1 MPGSSP
7 IVTERPA
14 GEPFDDSLEAVK
26 QRSLWLD
33 AFERLARNKL
43 AITGLLIAVVALII
57 AVFAPLLAPY
67 DYLQPN
73 VEAVKQGPSREHW
86 MGTDQIGRDVM
97 SRLMWGTRT
106 ALLVAAVVLA
116 LSNIIGVVLGAIA
129 AYVGRLVDDIIM
141 RLADM
146 TLSWPDL
153 LLAAFLATVVRRP
166 VVEWMNSVQQSTGW
180 SIFENTL
187 VIDYLV
193 MFGALSVIQWAGVA
207 RLIRGQILSLREQD
221 FIRAERA
228 LGVPD
233 WLIIRRHLIPNAMA
247 PIIVGITVNVG
258 GVMLTEASLSFLGLG
273 IQPPGASWG
282 NMIQS
287 SLSVW
292 RLHPHLV
299 FMPGLTLAIVVF
311 GFNFLGDGINDA
323 LNPRQIKR

>member
-1 MPGSSP
+1 MPGSP
-7 IVTERPA
+7 RIVTERA
-14 GEPFDDSLEAVK
+14 TGALFNDSLEAVK
-26 QRSLWLD
+26 QRSLWVD
-33 AFERLARNKL
+33 ALERVARNKM
-43 AITGLLIAVVALII
+43 AMTGLIIAVVAVII
-57 AVFAPLLAPY
+57 AIFAPLLAPY
-67 DYLQPN
+67 DYLKPD
-73 VEAVKQGPSREHW
+73 VTAVNQGPSREHW
-86 MGTDQIGRDVM
+86 MGTDQIGRDMM
-97 SRLMWGTRT
+97 SRLMWGART
-106 ALLVAAVVLA
+106 ALLVAVVVLA
-116 LSNIIGVVLGAIA
+116 LSNLVGVMLGAIA
-129 AYVGRLVDDIIM
+129 AYVGGVVDDVIM

-146 TLSWPDL
+146 TMSWPDL

-166 VVEWMNSVQQSTGW
+166 VVEWIADLQRSTGW
-180 SIFENTL
+180 SILGNTL

-193 MFGALSVIQWAGVA
+193 MFGALSVIQWALVA
-207 RLIRGQILSLREQD
+207 RLMRGQILSLREQD

-228 LGVPD
+228 LGVSD

-258 GVMLTEASLSFLGLG
+258 GVMLAEASLSFLGLG

-292 RLHPHLV
+292 RLHPHLI
-299 FMPGLTLAIVVF
+299 FMPGLTLAIIVF

>member
-1 MPGSSP
+1 M
-7 IVTERPA
+7 TERVADPLS
-14 GEPFDDSLEAVK
+14 DDLMEAVK
-26 QRSLWLD
+26 QRSLWVD

-43 AITGLLIAVVALII
+43 AMAGLLIAVVAVFI

-67 DYLQPN
+67 DYLEPN
-73 VEAVKQGPSREHW
+73 VREVKQGPSRDHW

-97 SRLMWGTRT
+97 SRLMWGART
-106 ALLVAAVVLA
+106 ALLVAAVVLT
-116 LSNIIGVVLGAIA
+116 LSNIIGVVLGAVA

-166 VVEWMNSVQQSTGW
+166 VVEWMDSVQRSTGW
-180 SIFENTL
+180 GIFENTL

-193 MFGALSVIQWAGVA
+193 MFGALSVIQWATVA

-228 LGVPD
+228 LGVSD
-233 WLIIRRHLIPNAMA
+233 WIIIRRHLIPNSMA

-258 GVMLTEASLSFLGLG
+258 GVMLSEASLSFLGLG

-292 RLHPHLV
+292 RLHPHLI

-323 LNPRQIKR
+323 LNPRQIRR

>member
-1 MPGSSP
+1 
-7 IVTERPA
+7 
-14 GEPFDDSLEAVK
+14 
-26 QRSLWLD
+26 
-33 AFERLARNKL
+33 
-43 AITGLLIAVVALII
+43 
-57 AVFAPLLAPY
+57 
-67 DYLQPN
+67 
-73 VEAVKQGPSREHW
+73 
-86 MGTDQIGRDVM
+86 M

-282 NMIQS
+282 NMIS
-287 SLSVW
+287 PVCLSGVCIPIWSLCRASHW
-292 RLHPHLV
+292 PLS
-299 FMPGLTLAIVVF
+299 FLASTSWAM
-311 GFNFLGDGINDA
+311 G
-323 LNPRQIKR
+323 

>member
-1 MPGSSP
+1 MS
-7 IVTERPA
+7 ERAA
-14 GEPFDDSLEAVK
+14 GALFDDSLEGVK
-26 QRSLWLD
+26 QRSLWVD
-33 AFERLARNKL
+33 ALERVTRNKM
-43 AITGLLIAVVALII
+43 AMTGLIIAVVAVFI

-67 DYLQPN
+67 DYLKPD
-73 VEAVKQGPSREHW
+73 VTAEGHIVAFQGPSREHW

-97 SRLMWGTRT
+97 SRLMFGART
-106 ALLVAAVVLA
+106 ALLVAFVVLL
-116 LSNIIGVVLGAIA
+116 LSNVIGIVLGAVA
-129 AYVGRLVDDIIM
+129 AYVGGAVDDIIM

-146 TLSWPDL
+146 TMSWPDL

-166 VVEWMNSVQQSTGW
+166 VVEWLADLQRSTGW
-180 SIFENTL
+180 GILENTL

-193 MFGALSVIQWAGVA
+193 LFGALSVIQWAFVA
-207 RLIRGQILSLREQD
+207 RLMRGQILSLREQD

-228 LGVPD
+228 LGVSD

-258 GVMLTEASLSFLGLG
+258 GVMLAEASLSFLQLG

-292 RLHPHLV
+292 RLHPHLI
-299 FMPGLTLAIVVF
+299 FFPGLALAIVVF

-323 LNPRQIKR
+323 LNPRQIRR